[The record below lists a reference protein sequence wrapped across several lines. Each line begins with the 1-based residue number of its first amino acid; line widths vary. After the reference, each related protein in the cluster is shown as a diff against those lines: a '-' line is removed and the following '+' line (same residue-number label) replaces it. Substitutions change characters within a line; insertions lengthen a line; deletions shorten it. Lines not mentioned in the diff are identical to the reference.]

1 MNGVQATGA
10 ENPWWVLGM
19 AVIAVAAYYLAKW
32 QSKKGAEQ
40 QILHQVK
47 NDHKTNL
54 RDDIDHVNAKL
65 DLTNAQ
71 LTKLMLTVEALKYT
85 DENLEDTQRREKR
98 DLEIAIIER
107 NQKIADLRAEMNE
120 RFSRVERKHP

>member
-19 AVIAVAAYYLAKW
+19 AVIAVAAYYIAKW
-32 QSKKGAEQ
+32 QAGRATNKK
-40 QILHQVK
+40 ILHQVQ

-54 RDDIDHVNAKL
+54 RDDIDHLGLKL
-65 DLTNAQ
+65 DVALQELSQ
-71 LTKLMLTVEALKYT
+71 LTLSIKALKYN

-98 DLEIAIIER
+98 DLELAIIER

-120 RFSRVERKHP
+120 RFNRVERKHP